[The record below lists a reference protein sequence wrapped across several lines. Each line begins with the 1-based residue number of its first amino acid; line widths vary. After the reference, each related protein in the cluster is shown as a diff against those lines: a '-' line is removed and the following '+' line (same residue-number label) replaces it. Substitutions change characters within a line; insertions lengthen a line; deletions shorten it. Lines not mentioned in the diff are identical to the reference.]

1 MFRAG
6 EEIVCIDDSN
16 RPEGFDNWVKR
27 YQEYEVLRC
36 EGTLD
41 EGQRVLLVGLKNKS
55 VYVPE
60 LGGKVEIGFSVR
72 RFRRKSDMQVLAEQ
86 EEEEMEIF

>member
-6 EEIVCIDDSN
+6 EKIICTDASG
-16 RPEGFDNWVKR
+16 RPDGFDYWVIKDK
-27 YQEYEVLRC
+27 EYIVRRC

-55 VYVPE
+55 VYIPE
-60 LGGKVEIGFSVR
+60 LGGKAEIGFSVR
-72 RFRRKSDMQVLAEQ
+72 RFRRPSEMGEIAE
-86 EEEEMEIF
+86 EVVEEMEYQ